1 MHINTAD
8 LLNAALSVK
17 NCLKVNGRLLISVPT
32 QRADA
37 DDQERD
43 AHGRL
48 FKTYSP
54 GYLRLIFE
62 RLGFTLID
70 QWENQDAM
78 NRQGITWVTI
88 DFRHGTSALP
98 S

>member
-1 MHINTAD
+1 MHIYTAD
-8 LLNAALSVK
+8 LLNAALAIK
-17 NCLKVNGRLLISVPT
+17 ACLKVNGRLLISIPRH
-32 QRADA
+32 RADA

-48 FKTYSP
+48 FKTYPP

-62 RLGFTLID
+62 RLGFSLID
-70 QWENQDAM
+70 QWENEDAM
-78 NRQGITWVTI
+78 NRQGLEWVTI
-88 DFRHGTSALP
+88 DFRHDTRALP